1 MQLNAFEP
9 VIAYSVFRSASHLI
23 AACDTLRVN
32 CVQGI
37 TANRDVL
44 KETVR
49 NSIGIVTALNPYI
62 GYAAA
67 TEVATEAHLTG
78 RGVYDLVLEKGLL
91 PKDRLDAILR
101 PENLT
106 RPQAFI
112 A

>member
-78 RGVYDLVLEKGLL
+78 RGVYELVLEKGLL
-91 PKDRLDAILR
+91 QKARLDEILR

-106 RPQAFI
+106 KPQLFVS
-112 A
+112 